1 MSFKH
6 FLVAGAASTL
16 LLTACNTD
24 DNKTSEKENGTEET
38 ATTESNESV
47 VKDVDVS
54 ENDLNEAIE
63 YDGEYGKYVIT
74 RIDTI
79 DIEPS
84 DEEKEADEN
93 ATAKKAVVIEYEF
106 TNKSSIP
113 TAGNEAFALDL
124 AVRQFSETGMIATDN
139 LTLDIPE
146 NSEYHALVN
155 DSTKTLQTDESTKA
169 VVAYGPV
176 DPDEN
181 EVKVQSREDESLLD
195 LVLKFK

>member
-38 ATTESNESV
+38 ATTESSESV

-54 ENDLNEAIE
+54 ENDLNETIE

-124 AVRQFSETGMIATDN
+124 AVRQFAETGMIATDN

-146 NSEYHALVN
+146 DSEYHALVN
-155 DSTKTLQTDESTKA
+155 DSTKTLQTNESTKA

-176 DPDEN
+176 DPDGN